1 MILMVESKITRKGQT
16 TIPRPVREALG
27 LQTGDTIRYLIRDG
41 EVRIKPVRPIDRL
54 YGILKYDGP
63 PVTLEQMNR
72 AIRDMAAK
80 NVRP

>member
-1 MILMVESKITRKGQT
+1 MVESKITRKGQT